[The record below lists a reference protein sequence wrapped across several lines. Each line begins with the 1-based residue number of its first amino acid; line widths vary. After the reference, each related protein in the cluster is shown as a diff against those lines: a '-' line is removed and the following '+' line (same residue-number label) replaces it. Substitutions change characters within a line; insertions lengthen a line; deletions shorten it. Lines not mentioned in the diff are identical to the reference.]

1 MLTRAVIL
9 NGPPGI
15 GKDTLADA
23 FASAFSTERRA
34 FKDGL
39 IDLTADLMLVDR
51 DWFRRACA
59 DRDEKEIPKEQ
70 LGGRSPRQA
79 LIYVSE
85 EVVKPAFG
93 QDYFGRYAAQRLT
106 PGALHV
112 FSDGG
117 FIKEIQPVIDAVGP
131 ENFLL
136 VQLHRDGFSFEGDS
150 RRYIPTGSVQCW
162 AKLDVQDPD
171 TTLAAFI
178 DAIQNWIENGQPD

>member
-1 MLTRAVIL
+1 MGRQEAAKIHWPMRSPVPSPP
-9 NGPPGI
+9 NGGHSRT
-15 GKDTLADA
+15 D
-23 FASAFSTERRA
+23 SSTSLQTSCSST
-34 FKDGL
+34 D
-39 IDLTADLMLVDR
+39 
-51 DWFRRACA
+51 A
-59 DRDEKEIPKEQ
+59 DRDEKEIPRDQ

-106 PGALHV
+106 PGALHI

-131 ENFLL
+131 ENLLL

-150 RRYIPTGSVQCW
+150 RRYIPTNYVQCW
-162 AKLDVQDPD
+162 TKLEVQDPD
-171 TTLAAFI
+171 STLAAFI
-178 DAIQNWIENGQPD
+178 DAIQNWIENGQPH